1 MIFKQFWISLLMGC
15 FNLAFLSVARR
26 MWNFWWIEVGSSAC
40 SNVGAFLEL
49 SSFDIFLSVSIV
61 QPSRLFASLKPSH
74 RNDCFHPGIAV
85 EVLWKKAFFKIV
97 DCLIFGILMMAFFCF
112 VFIDKELIFLALIL
126 ELIADLWLIMFVLV
140 SALRL

>member
-1 MIFKQFWISLLMGC
+1 MIFKQFWISLLIGC
-15 FNLAFLSVARR
+15 FYLAFLSVARR
-26 MWNFWWIEVGSSAC
+26 MGNFGWIEVGSSAR

-61 QPSRLFASLKPSH
+61 QPSRLFASLKSSH
-74 RNDCFHPGIAV
+74 WNDCFHPRVAV

-97 DCLIFGILMMAFFCF
+97 DCLIFGILLMAFFCF

-126 ELIADLWLIMFVLV
+126 ELIADVWFIMFVLV